1 MERTEAL
8 AFPATRHELMFY
20 LYGQGITHAN
30 VFKEGP
36 QYIIIHG
43 GMVSATGITR
53 INQLTFQQW
62 VEEVRKVLLLE

>member
-43 GMVSATGITR
+43 STISATGITR
-53 INQLTFQQW
+53 INQLSFEQW
-62 VEEVRKVLLLE
+62 AEEVNKVSLLK